1 MSGAYIVSVI
11 TRAEMIGE
19 GNGVY
24 AEVCFP
30 LWERVLFSH
39 MYIHIDRLG
48 TYSYVH
54 MYAELYV
61 SAVVSIIDPCHE
73 ALLRREN
80 FECNIPYEEV
90 VSIGRKQSWS

>member
-30 LWERVLFSH
+30 LWERVVF
-39 MYIHIDRLG
+39 
-48 TYSYVH
+48 TYVH
-54 MYAELYV
+54 TYRSSWDIFIRTYV
-61 SAVVSIIDPCHE
+61 CGT
-73 ALLRREN
+73 LCQRRRRH
-80 FECNIPYEEV
+80 Y
-90 VSIGRKQSWS
+90 